1 MSITRKML
9 KGMGLTEEQADT
21 IIEAHNETVTGLVAD
36 RDKYKADAEKLPD
49 IQKKL
54 DEWEKS
60 GYKQKYEDK
69 VKEYNQLVA
78 DNTAKAT
85 KAAKEKAVRAYFESK
100 NIMGSNLDL
109 AMRGCGEEGY
119 SHAAVV
125 REIKWL
131 GLTFKMEISKKTIY
145 NYIDKVIFYGI
156 RRESLPEHG
165 ERKRKYDRVERKNAA
180 HAPQGESMEECQQE
194 INDRQTFGHWESA
207 SQTSKYCP
215 HIILVILLHQTDVSS

>member
-78 DNTAKAT
+78 DNTAKAA

-125 REIKWL
+125 REIKRL
-131 GLTFKMEISKKTIY
+131 GLTFKTEISKKTIY
-145 NYIDKVIFYGI
+145 NYIDKGIFYRI

-165 ERKRKYDRVERKNAA
+165 EWKWKYDKVERKNAA
-180 HAPQGESMEECQQE
+180 HAPQGESMEKCQQE

-207 SQTSKYCP
+207 SQSSKYRQ
-215 HIILVILLHQTDVSS
+215 HIMLLHQTDVPS